1 MPISTLE
8 EFITYPFPIVEV
20 STNIFRILKVF
31 SFTTSRMDQIDKQI
45 LALIQHN
52 SQLTYKEIAEKIKL
66 SLTPVHDR
74 IKKMEASGVID
85 RYVALVNKKAVGR
98 NLIVYCQ
105 VTLIKQTKEVADEF
119 NRIIK
124 ELNQVQECHFV
135 SGSFDY
141 LLKIIVPD
149 MEAYHAFHQQQLSI
163 IPGVSLINSFF
174 VMSEVKSTTELP
186 LS

>member
-1 MPISTLE
+1 MFYLNKID
-8 EFITYPFPIVEV
+8 
-20 STNIFRILKVF
+20 
-31 SFTTSRMDQIDKQI
+31 MDQIDKQI
-45 LALIQHN
+45 LRLIQHN

-149 MEAYHAFHQQQLSI
+149 MEAYHEFHQQKLSI

-186 LS
+186 L